1 MEHLTRE
8 TLARLVSEAPDA
20 RERRHLSECADCRSE
35 LEALE
40 GQTRALGRLPN
51 LRPPLGD
58 WTILEARLTSEG
70 LVRPDRSFLGM
81 ASTPGW
87 MKVAATI
94 LLFLGGTG
102 LGMGIASRGTLPGVS
117 PGTPG
122 IAADAPSYTLTSTAV
137 RSLPEAEAAVRLAE
151 RQYMDAL
158 VQYRQLMDTE
168 GGAAQGGTPES
179 RLAALEYL
187 VAAGQAALEQA
198 PADPII
204 NGFLASALAER
215 RATREATLR
224 RVGSADDWY

>member
-1 MEHLTRE
+1 MEHLTHE

-20 RERRHLSECADCRSE
+20 RERRHLNECQDCRSE
-35 LEALE
+35 LEAME
-40 GQTRALGRLPN
+40 GQTRALARLPD

-58 WTILEARLTSEG
+58 WTILEARLASEG
-70 LVRPDRSFLGM
+70 LVRPDRSFLRM
-81 ASTPGW
+81 ASTPAW

-102 LGMGIASRGTLPGVS
+102 LGMGLASRGAVPGVAS
-117 PGTPG
+117 GSRALPAT
-122 IAADAPSYTLTSTAV
+122 SYTLTSTAAS
-137 RSLPEAEAAVRLAE
+137 SLPEAEAAVRLAE

-158 VQYRQLMDTE
+158 VQYRQLMDSE
-168 GGAAQGGTPES
+168 GGAQGTTPES

-215 RATREATLR
+215 QATREATLR
-224 RVGSADDWY
+224 QVGSADDWY

>member
-1 MEHLTRE
+1 
-8 TLARLVSEAPDA
+8 
-20 RERRHLSECADCRSE
+20 
-35 LEALE
+35 
-40 GQTRALGRLPN
+40 
-51 LRPPLGD
+51 
-58 WTILEARLTSEG
+58 
-70 LVRPDRSFLGM
+70 
-81 ASTPGW
+81 

-102 LGMGIASRGTLPGVS
+102 LGMGIASRGALPGV
-117 PGTPG
+117 PAGTPG
-122 IAADAPSYTLTSTAV
+122 SVAGTPSYTLTSTTV

-168 GGAAQGGTPES
+168 GGSAQGGTPES

-198 PADPII
+198 PADPVI

>member
-1 MEHLTRE
+1 MEHLTPE

-20 RERRHLSECADCRSE
+20 RERRHLNECSDCRAE
-35 LEALE
+35 LEAME
-40 GQTRALGRLPN
+40 GQTLALGRLPD

-58 WTILEARLTSEG
+58 WTILEARLASEG
-70 LVRPDRSFLGM
+70 LVRPDRSFMRM
-81 ASTPGW
+81 ASTPAW

-102 LGMGIASRGTLPGVS
+102 LGVGLASRGGVPGVPAS
-117 PGTPG
+117 GG
-122 IAADAPSYTLTSTAV
+122 AALPATTYALTSTAA

-151 RQYMDAL
+151 RRYMDAL

-168 GGAAQGGTPES
+168 VGAQGTTPES

-215 RATREATLR
+215 QATREATLR
-224 RVGSADDWY
+224 QVGSADDWY

>member
-1 MEHLTRE
+1 MEHLTLE

-20 RERRHLSECADCRSE
+20 RERRHLSECPDCRAE

-40 GQTRALGRLPN
+40 GQTLALGRLPD

-58 WTILEARLTSEG
+58 WAVLEARLTSEG
-70 LVRPDRSFLGM
+70 LVRPDRSFLRM
-81 ASTPGW
+81 ASTPAW

-102 LGMGIASRGTLPGVS
+102 LGMGLASRGVVPGMPADS
-117 PGTPG
+117 GTPV
-122 IAADAPSYTLTSTAV
+122 AASPYTLTTTVA
-137 RSLPEAEAAVRLAE
+137 RSVSEAEAAVRLAE
-151 RQYMDAL
+151 RRYMDAL
-158 VQYRQLMDTE
+158 VQYRQLVDAE
-168 GGAAQGGTPES
+168 GGVQGTTPES

-215 RATREATLR
+215 QATREATLR
-224 RVGSADDWY
+224 QVGSADDWY